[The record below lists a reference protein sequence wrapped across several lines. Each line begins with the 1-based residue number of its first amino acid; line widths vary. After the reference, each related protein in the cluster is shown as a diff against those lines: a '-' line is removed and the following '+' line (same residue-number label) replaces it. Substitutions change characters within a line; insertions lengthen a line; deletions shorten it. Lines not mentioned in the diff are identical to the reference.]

1 MYKLLPFSLFNVPPL
16 TVISMFPAYP
26 GFDSTPTA
34 EPVWS
39 IPFPLYTQFFFS
51 PVALTTAL
59 FITNFP
65 ALTLIP
71 SSALMFASLIFHTA
85 CPAL

>member
-1 MYKLLPFSLFNVPPL
+1 
-16 TVISMFPAYP
+16 MFPAYP
-26 GFDSTPTA
+26 GFDSIPMA

-39 IPFPLYTQFFFS
+39 IPFPLYTPFFFS

-59 FITNFP
+59 FITNFS

-71 SSALMFASLIFHTA
+71 SYALMFGSLIFHTA
-85 CPAL
+85 YPAL